1 MISLATGYERLQR
14 RASITSS
21 ARFNAS
27 ERVQARATLAIWA
40 VAMMSTYV
48 MMLSLASLI
57 APPTAQKYAVQ
68 INLLNVALSLIVLI
82 VSIIEAMRDHG
93 KMAHVYHEAALKVR
107 EIQHAV
113 ANAYAGGGMSAQDL
127 EHSQTEY
134 DKVLRETAVNHLE
147 IDVLLVEIT
156 KGIARDSAEERRLGW
171 FEIVLK
177 RVKYARLWANQF
189 LLYWACMVGAPL
201 TVAFSLF
208 KWGI

>member
-1 MISLATGYERLQR
+1 MSTLATGYERLQR

-48 MMLSLASLI
+48 MMLSLAALI
-57 APPTAQKYAVQ
+57 TPSTAQKYSIQ
-68 INLLNVALSLIVLI
+68 INVLNVALSLVVLI

-113 ANAYAGGGMSAQDL
+113 ANTQASGGMSAQDL
-127 EHSQTEY
+127 DQSQTEY

-156 KGIARDSAEERRLGW
+156 KGIARDSAEERRLGRLES
-171 FEIVLK
+171 FLK
-177 RVKYARLWANQF
+177 RLKYARLWANQF

-201 TVAFSLF
+201 IVGLSLCN
-208 KWGI
+208 WGV